1 MIPCV
6 NFTFMTSNV
15 THKIWADGLGGGGS
29 PSSYMK
35 SKHVLPAPRTG
46 GAGGG
51 ASFSNGPG
59 AEANWKCFYGKN
71 RTKIPQQQQQWCHRQ
86 AGKLNKSVH

>member
-35 SKHVLPAPRTG
+35 SKHVLSAPRTG

-51 ASFSNGPG
+51 ASFSDGPG
-59 AEANWKCFYGKN
+59 AEQIGNAFME
-71 RTKIPQQQQQWCHRQ
+71 RTVRRFRSSSSGAIDRR
-86 AGKLNKSVH
+86 GS